1 MKTLV
6 ISYSFTGNN
15 GKLANK
21 LAQSIYADYSVLK
34 ENNRRTIFT
43 ILLDV
48 IFNRTP
54 KIIELENHINQYEH
68 LIFVAPIWFG
78 KIATPLRALF
88 KELNGKTNNYSL
100 ITLSAGYDGKNPNL
114 EKELIKRTGL
124 EPIAV
129 LNPII
134 SEILPSNPK
143 PSRKKLEAY
152 RLSDTAAD

>member
-54 KIIELENHINQYEH
+54 KY
-68 LIFVAPIWFG
+68 FYM
-78 KIATPLRALF
+78 K
-88 KELNGKTNNYSL
+88 
-100 ITLSAGYDGKNPNL
+100 
-114 EKELIKRTGL
+114 
-124 EPIAV
+124 
-129 LNPII
+129 
-134 SEILPSNPK
+134 
-143 PSRKKLEAY
+143 
-152 RLSDTAAD
+152 